1 MIPKQHP
8 HRTSGEDCAGQT
20 AAQSIANP
28 TGQTIGL
35 QMTVRSSQG
44 ISRRSSLLARVAG
57 RPLFFAAV
65 LSLLGTTFTPAVRPA
80 LAGPAERVA
89 YLNKQAMED
98 YDKLEFEQARKSL
111 LDAVALLRRSAADR
125 TPQAARTYINLGMV
139 YIALKDK
146 GRGMQQWIKAL
157 EINPKAKLDPT
168 LATPEM
174 QTLWDAAVA
183 QATGAPPPASA
194 PAAQAPAPAPTQ
206 APAPTPAPS
215 VDPLLQTPTPPVSSP
230 PTAPAAPTPDPG
242 QAPPKANTEGVDD
255 LLDPVLKVDL
265 KHAPIDDTRGNQKLN
280 VYVTPVPIHQ
290 GAVAARVTL
299 FYRGA
304 GQERFTEV
312 PMVPSRRQQGDLL
325 GQIPAESVT
334 GKSLQYYI
342 QAFDAKGRVCGS
354 QGAPENPLI
363 VRISGSAIAVA
374 QSQDIEDP
382 ILYVKRADA
391 ERQAALYRD
400 WVYLDFGVGTGG
412 ALITAG
418 ANTEVTYFYNS
429 QTAAYERSRVSSGGF
444 VWSGVGV
451 RAELG
456 VFLWQGLSLGVS
468 GRFEPYLNH
477 NADSSV
483 NSYYSG
489 SPCKDTANNPAP
501 CYATTAKGQ
510 FGYMALGKLRYQF
523 RKTYGNIFRPY
534 LHLDVGGGE
543 WRGSLNIDGSRPM
556 ANGTIDAS
564 NPYQPTDVCSA
575 EFNGKTGA
583 ERMPPGCNSVGG
595 TPGYNKQDK
604 TVTAVPTNLNRV
616 CPANGPC
623 IDAVLLGKLLVGGG
637 FGFYLGGRHAG
648 ISLDI
653 NLLAAVGE
661 QFGLFIDTYVGPQFN
676 F

>member
-1 MIPKQHP
+1 M
-8 HRTSGEDCAGQT
+8 T
-20 AAQSIANP
+20 A
-28 TGQTIGL
+28 
-35 QMTVRSSQG
+35 RSSQG
-44 ISRRSSLLARVAG
+44 SSSRTSLLRSIAA
-57 RPLFFAAV
+57 RPLFLAV
-65 LSLLGTTFTPAVRPA
+65 ALSMLGTTMAPVVRPA

-98 YDKLEFEQARKSL
+98 YDKLEFEQSRKSL
-111 LDAVALLRRSAADR
+111 LDAVALLRRSGADR

-174 QTLWDAAVA
+174 QTLWEAAVA
-183 QATGAPPPASA
+183 QATGAPPPATPPST
-194 PAAQAPAPAPTQ
+194 PAQVTPPTQ
-206 APAPTPAPS
+206 APPSTPPPAS
-215 VDPLLQTPTPPVSSP
+215 DPLLQTPPSQ
-230 PTAPAAPTPDPG
+230 PTPAMPTPAPDPV
-242 QAPPKANTEGVDD
+242 QSPAKPSAEGVDD
-255 LLDPVLKVDL
+255 LLDPVLKVEL
-265 KHAPIDDTRGNQKLN
+265 KHTPIDDTRGNQKVN
-280 VYVTPVPIHQ
+280 VYVTPTPVHQ

-299 FYRGA
+299 YYRGA

-325 GQIPAESVT
+325 GQIPAEAVT
-334 GKSLQYYI
+334 GKALQYYI
-342 QAFDAKGRVCGS
+342 QAFDGKGRVCGS

-363 VRISGSAIAVA
+363 IRISGSAIAVA
-374 QSQDIEDP
+374 QSQDVEDP

-391 ERQAALYRD
+391 ERQAMLARD
-400 WVYLDFGVGTGG
+400 WVYLDLGVGTGG

-418 ANTEVTYFYNS
+418 ANAEVTYFFNS
-429 QTAAYERSRVSSGGF
+429 KTGAYERSRVSSGGF

-456 VFLWQGLSLGVS
+456 VYLWRGLSLGVS

-483 NSYYSG
+483 HSYYSG
-489 SPCKDTANNPAP
+489 SPCKDRANNPAP
-501 CYATTAKGQ
+501 CFATTGKGQ

-523 RKTYGNIFRPY
+523 RKVPGNVFRPY
-534 LHLDVGGGE
+534 LHLDIGGGE
-543 WRGSLNIDGSRPM
+543 WRGSLNIDSSRPM
-556 ANGTIDAS
+556 ANGMVDAS
-564 NPYQPTDVCSA
+564 NPYQPTDLCSA

-583 ERMPPGCNSVGG
+583 EAMPANCNSVGG
-595 TPGYNKQDK
+595 TLGYNKQDK

-648 ISLDI
+648 ISLDV

>member
-1 MIPKQHP
+1 
-8 HRTSGEDCAGQT
+8 
-20 AAQSIANP
+20 
-28 TGQTIGL
+28 
-35 QMTVRSSQG
+35 MTVRSTQAPL
-44 ISRRSSLLARVAG
+44 RRTSLLARLAA
-57 RPLFFAAV
+57 RPLFFSAA
-65 LSLLGTTFTPAVRPA
+65 LSLLGTTFSPVVRPA

-98 YDKLEFEQARKSL
+98 YDKLEFEQSRKSL
-111 LDAVALLRRSAADR
+111 LDAVALLRRSGADR
-125 TPQAARTYINLGMV
+125 TPQAARTFINLGMV

-174 QTLWDAAVA
+174 QTLWEAAVS
-183 QATGAPPPASA
+183 QATGAPPPA
-194 PAAQAPAPAPTQ
+194 QAPSTPTPVLPPVQ
-206 APAPTPAPS
+206 APTPTPS
-215 VDPLLQTPTPPVSSP
+215 PAQDPLLGTPTPPVSSP
-230 PTAPAAPTPDPG
+230 PAPTPTQMPDPV
-242 QAPPKANTEGVDD
+242 QTPPKPPTEGVDD

-265 KHAPIDDTRGNQKLN
+265 KHTPVDDTRGNQKLN

-290 GAVAARVTL
+290 GAIAARVTL
-299 FYRGA
+299 YYRGA

-312 PMVPSRRQQGDLL
+312 PMVASRRQQGDLL
-325 GQIPAESVT
+325 GQIPAEAVV

-342 QAFDAKGRVCGS
+342 QAFDGKGRVCGS
-354 QGAPENPLI
+354 QGSPENPMI
-363 VRISGSAIAVA
+363 IRISGSAIAVA

-391 ERQAALYRD
+391 ERQAMLARD
-400 WVYLDFGVGTGG
+400 WVYLDLGVGTGG

-429 QTAAYERSRVSSGGF
+429 QTSAYERSRVSSGGF

-456 VFLWQGLSLGVS
+456 VYLWQGLSLGVS

-477 NADSSV
+477 NADSQA
-483 NSYYSG
+483 NSYYTG
-489 SPCKDTANNPAP
+489 SPCKDSAGAPAP

-523 RKTYGNIFRPY
+523 RKTPGNIFRPY

-556 ANGTIDAS
+556 ANGSVDGS
-564 NPYQPTDVCSA
+564 SPYQPTDVCSA
-575 EFNGKTGA
+575 EFNGKTGT

-604 TVTAVPTNLNRV
+604 TVTTVPTNLNRV
-616 CPANGPC
+616 CPATGPC
-623 IDAVLLGKLLVGGG
+623 VDAVLLGKLLVGGG
-637 FGFYLGGRHAG
+637 FGFYVGGRHAG
-648 ISLDI
+648 ISLDV
-653 NLLAAVGE
+653 NLLAAIGD

>member
-1 MIPKQHP
+1 MILMQHP
-8 HRTSGEDCAGQT
+8 HRTSDADSATPAVSE
-20 AAQSIANP
+20 SVANP

-35 QMTVRSSQG
+35 QMTVRSSPG
-44 ISRRSSLLARVAG
+44 TSHRASLFGRIAG
-57 RPLFFAAV
+57 RPLFFAVV
-65 LSLLGTTFTPAVRPA
+65 LSLLGTTFTPAIRPA
-80 LAGPAERVA
+80 LAGPGERVA

-146 GRGMQQWIKAL
+146 GRGMQQWIRAL

-183 QATGAPPPASA
+183 QATGAPPPAAA
-194 PAAQAPAPAPTQ
+194 PSAPTQ
-206 APAPTPAPS
+206 APPPAPDPTPAPAA
-215 VDPLLQTPTPPVSSP
+215 DPLLQTPTPPTSA
-230 PTAPAAPTPDPG
+230 PTPAAPMQQPDPG
-242 QAPPKANTEGVDD
+242 QSPPKGIADGVED

-265 KHAPIDDTRGNQKLN
+265 KHTPVDDTRGNQKVN
-280 VYVTPVPIHQ
+280 IYVTPTPVHQ

-299 FYRGA
+299 YYRGA
-304 GQERFTEV
+304 GQERYTEV
-312 PMVPSRRQQGDLL
+312 PMVASRRQQGDLL
-325 GQIPAESVT
+325 GQIPAEAVV
-334 GKSLQYYI
+334 GKALQYYI
-342 QAFDAKGRVCGS
+342 QAFDGKGRVCGS

-391 ERQAALYRD
+391 ERQAALSRD
-400 WVYLDFGVGTGG
+400 WVYLDLGVGTGG

-456 VFLWQGLSLGVS
+456 VYLWKGLSLGVS

-489 SPCKDTANNPAP
+489 SPCKDGANNPAP
-501 CYATTAKGQ
+501 CYATTARGQ

-523 RKTYGNIFRPY
+523 RKTVGNVFRPY

-556 ANGTIDAS
+556 ANGMLDAS

-583 ERMPPGCNSVGG
+583 ERMPAGCNSVGG

-616 CPANGPC
+616 CPATGPC

-648 ISLDI
+648 ISLDV